1 MFQVKLI
8 IFFLIVSVAGGGYVY
23 VQKLRADNATLKIN
37 TTKLEGAVEQNE
49 ATIKQQTENF
59 ERVRGES
66 IMEELIKYLSEKLDV
81 DVSKISATSHLIDDL
96 DSDDWTNLEVIIE
109 VGEKFNRPITD
120 EEADGIETVQDIFDI
135 ISN

>member
-1 MFQVKLI
+1 MAISEMKELI
-8 IFFLIVSVAGGGYVY
+8 EYLAEKFDIP
-23 VQKLRADNATLKIN
+23 
-37 TTKLEGAVEQNE
+37 TTKIAANSL
-49 ATIKQQTENF
+49 
-59 ERVRGES
+59 
-66 IMEELIKYLSEKLDV
+66 
-81 DVSKISATSHLIDDL
+81 LIDDL

>member
-1 MFQVKLI
+1 MRWISILVLLI
-8 IFFLIVSVAGGGYVY
+8 LSTLPSTAFSSAYCDSLEKEREVIRAQFRKGY
-23 VQKLRADNATLKIN
+23 D
-37 TTKLEGAVEQNE
+37 
-49 ATIKQQTENF
+49 
-59 ERVRGES
+59 
-66 IMEELIKYLSEKLDV
+66 KYLSEKLDV

>member
-1 MFQVKLI
+1 MAISEMK
-8 IFFLIVSVAGGGYVY
+8 
-23 VQKLRADNATLKIN
+23 
-37 TTKLEGAVEQNE
+37 
-49 ATIKQQTENF
+49 
-59 ERVRGES
+59 
-66 IMEELIKYLSEKLDV
+66 ELIEWLSEKFDIPTTQIAAN
-81 DVSKISATSHLIDDL
+81 SNLIDDL